1 MWIEMQKLFNE
12 FTDTEKREIIQLNYK
27 YFLNKLVNKD
37 LLFEYFDST
46 LDIKRSEIGLGSL
59 KMSFSNTGIVKL
71 EDSTCSYDIKETV
84 KKLLDLE
91 INNPENIIMLKNFY
105 KSYKLM
111 VKITSDRYFANILS
125 RNDSVIILYENNRR
139 SSIEYDDN
147 DILEIFLNIKKYT
160 HKQSTLKEL
169 KKLELAS
176 MYGLLD
182 HSLIDVLFGTV
193 LREIKIDLSIFVS
206 YLNKKVDDIRKVT
219 QNIFDEATTL
229 ERFEEILENRT
240 VILFLFDDKDYT
252 LYH

>member
-1 MWIEMQKLFNE
+1 
-12 FTDTEKREIIQLNYK
+12 
-27 YFLNKLVNKD
+27 
-37 LLFEYFDST
+37 
-46 LDIKRSEIGLGSL
+46 
-59 KMSFSNTGIVKL
+59 
-71 EDSTCSYDIKETV
+71 
-84 KKLLDLE
+84 
-91 INNPENIIMLKNFY
+91 MLKNFY
-105 KSYKLM
+105 NSYKLM
-111 VKITSDRYFANILS
+111 VKITNDRYFANILS

-147 DILEIFLNIKKYT
+147 DILEIFLDIKQYT

-193 LREIKIDLSIFVS
+193 LREIKIDLSVFVS
-206 YLNKKVDDIRKVT
+206 YLNKKVDDIRKIT

-240 VILFLFDDKDYT
+240 VISYLFDDIDYT